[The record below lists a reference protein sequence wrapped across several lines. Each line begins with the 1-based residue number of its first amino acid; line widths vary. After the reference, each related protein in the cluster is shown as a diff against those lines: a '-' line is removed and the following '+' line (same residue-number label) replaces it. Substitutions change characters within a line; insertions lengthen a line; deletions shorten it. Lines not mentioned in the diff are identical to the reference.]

1 MKVTPDWSS
10 LHKLGEQEEPRR
22 DYVQRTRPP
31 RDRLAGVYFAATEH
45 DEDQPVHL
53 IVHDTSVCVTRCAEE
68 YGNPCTRFCPAS
80 VYEIVEDAAS
90 EHGKRLQINAANCVH
105 CKTCDIKDPYEIIT
119 WVRSEEHTSELQS
132 LMRISYAVF
141 CLKKKTNNTQQP
153 LPNTTYS

>member
-1 MKVTPDWSS
+1 MRISDWSS
-10 LHKLGEQEEPRR
+10 DVCSSDLEQEEPRR
-22 DYVQRTRPP
+22 DYVQRTLPP

-68 YGNPCTRFCPAS
+68 YGNPCTRFCPAA
-80 VYEIVEDAAS
+80 VYEIVEDAAA

-119 WVRSEEHTSELQS
+119 WVTPEGGAGPNYQNLRSEEHTSELQS

-141 CLKKKTNNTQQP
+141 
-153 LPNTTYS
+153 

>member
-22 DYVQRTRPP
+22 YYVQRTLPP

-68 YGNPCTRFCPAS
+68 YGNPCTRFCPAA
-80 VYEIVEDAAS
+80 VYEIVEDPAA
-90 EHGKRLQINAANCVH
+90 EHGKDRKSVVSG
-105 CKTCDIKDPYEIIT
+105 K
-119 WVRSEEHTSELQS
+119 RG
-132 LMRISYAVF
+132 
-141 CLKKKTNNTQQP
+141 
-153 LPNTTYS
+153 